1 METVKSSVER
11 LNRRVL
17 DEAGFTIGEWT
28 PRPKSACHAGHGR
41 RETT

>member
-1 METVKSSVER
+1 METVKPSVE
-11 LNRRVL
+11 LPNVRVL

-28 PRPKSACHAGHGR
+28 PRPKSACRAGHGR